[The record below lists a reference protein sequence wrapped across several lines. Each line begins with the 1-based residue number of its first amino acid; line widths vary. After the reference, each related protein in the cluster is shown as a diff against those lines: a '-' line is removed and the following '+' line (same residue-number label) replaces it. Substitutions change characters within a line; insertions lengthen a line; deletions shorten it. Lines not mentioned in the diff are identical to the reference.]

1 MIPLTML
8 PVGLQEVAASQNE
21 AEGLTPSPESDDDS
35 YLDIVMSAR
44 GLTPI
49 GNNELSL
56 KETLN
61 SVEKEMISK
70 ALQEVDGNVSM
81 CARILKVQRTT
92 LIERIKKYSLT

>member
-1 MIPLTML
+1 MYS
-8 PVGLQEVAASQNE
+8 QKSASVQPINSH
-21 AEGLTPSPESDDDS
+21 PSLESDGDDS

-49 GNNELSL
+49 GNKELSL